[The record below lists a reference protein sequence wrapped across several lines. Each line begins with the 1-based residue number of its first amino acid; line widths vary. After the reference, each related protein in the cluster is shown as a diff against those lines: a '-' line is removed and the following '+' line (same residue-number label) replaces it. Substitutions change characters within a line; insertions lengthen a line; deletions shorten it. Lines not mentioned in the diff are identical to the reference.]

1 MLLENTTAK
10 KINNWRDPPCY
21 THTLLQKTGST
32 QNASFMT
39 LYQLTLPQVRNLIK
53 SHFCLTFY
61 YQMTC
66 VHVHAYFCLTY
77 FSISL
82 FLQVRG
88 AQEEEE
94 EDEGV
99 LGSVL
104 LLSPLLVEGIS
115 VDTQAQVTWLPLSGG
130 FSNYKLECNKHHS
143 ELLFMLGPCYSTN
156 TIHKINL
163 RICLRF

>member
-1 MLLENTTAK
+1 M
-10 KINNWRDPPCY
+10 
-21 THTLLQKTGST
+21 
-32 QNASFMT
+32 
-39 LYQLTLPQVRNLIK
+39 
-53 SHFCLTFY
+53 
-61 YQMTC
+61 C
-66 VHVHAYFCLTY
+66 VTY

-115 VDTQAQVTWLPLSGG
+115 VNTQTTGDTVSTG
-130 FSNYKLECNKHHS
+130 
-143 ELLFMLGPCYSTN
+143 LL
-156 TIHKINL
+156 
-163 RICLRF
+163 

>member
-1 MLLENTTAK
+1 
-10 KINNWRDPPCY
+10 
-21 THTLLQKTGST
+21 
-32 QNASFMT
+32 MT
-39 LYQLTLPQVRNLIK
+39 RVG
-53 SHFCLTFY
+53 
-61 YQMTC
+61 
-66 VHVHAYFCLTY
+66 AYFCVTY

-115 VDTQAQVTWLPLSGG
+115 VDARTREGQCWTVDFT
-130 FSNYKLECNKHHS
+130 
-143 ELLFMLGPCYSTN
+143 LLVF
-156 TIHKINL
+156 
-163 RICLRF
+163 

>member
-1 MLLENTTAK
+1 M
-10 KINNWRDPPCY
+10 
-21 THTLLQKTGST
+21 
-32 QNASFMT
+32 
-39 LYQLTLPQVRNLIK
+39 
-53 SHFCLTFY
+53 
-61 YQMTC
+61 C
-66 VHVHAYFCLTY
+66 VTY

-115 VDTQAQVTWLPLSGG
+115 VNTQAGDTVKTGWPQ
-130 FSNYKLECNKHHS
+130 
-143 ELLFMLGPCYSTN
+143 
-156 TIHKINL
+156 
-163 RICLRF
+163 